1 MKKKIEKIDDDMLI
15 QSIDRHMR
23 NATGGYTGSSDVS
36 KRREN
41 AVYEMSLEPQG
52 DLKPQGVSSIV
63 SSDSAEIAEGYTAL
77 LTKLLLDN
85 NKLALIT
92 TYSN

>member
-23 NATGGYTGSSDVS
+23 NATGGNTNSSDVS

-41 AVYEMSLEPQG
+41 AV
-52 DLKPQGVSSIV
+52 
-63 SSDSAEIAEGYTAL
+63 
-77 LTKLLLDN
+77 
-85 NKLALIT
+85 
-92 TYSN
+92 